1 MAILGSQVLDAL
13 KDVKH
18 PEKNTD
24 LVSLNIVQDIVIEGN
39 KISFT
44 LVFPGSTDPF
54 VNSLKKA
61 CVQAVHNKFGE
72 EVAVEGNIDHKFTVV
87 KKEREIL
94 PGVSNI
100 VAIASGKGGVGKST
114 IAANMAVALSNLG
127 FKVGLIDA
135 DIYGPSIP
143 KMFKLEDARPM
154 VTKIDNKDMIIPV
167 ENYGVKVLSIG
178 FFVNPDDAL
187 IWRGP
192 MATNALKQLIEQGDW
207 GELDYLLIDL
217 PPGTSDIHLTMV
229 QEVPVTGAIIV
240 STPQDVALADVVKGI
255 SMFKGENINVPVLG
269 LVENMAWF
277 TPAELPENKYYI
289 FGKGGCEKLAKKYNL
304 PLLQQIPIV
313 QSIRE
318 NGDDGTPSALDKD
331 SVLGKLFIEL
341 ADRTVEQVDH
351 RNKELDP
358 TKRVEIKSATT
369 FKSYTPGKN

>member
-1 MAILGSQVLDAL
+1 MNITGSQVLEAL
-13 KDVKH
+13 KEVKH
-18 PEKNTD
+18 PEKNAD
-24 LVSLNIVQDIVIEGN
+24 LVSLNIVQDIVVEGN
-39 KISFT
+39 KIKFT

-61 CVQAVHNKFGE
+61 CVQAIRSKFGE
-72 EVAVEGNIDHKFTVV
+72 SVDIDGNIDHRFAVV
-87 KKEREIL
+87 RKEREIL
-94 PGVSNI
+94 PGVKNI

-114 IAANMAVALSNLG
+114 IAANMAVALSRLG
-127 FKVGLIDA
+127 YKAGLIDA
-135 DIYGPSIP
+135 DIYGPSVP
-143 KMFKLEDARPM
+143 KMLKLEDARPM
-154 VTKIDNKDMIIPV
+154 VTKINNKDMIIPV

-178 FFVNPDDAL
+178 FFINPDDAL

-192 MATNALKQLIEQGDW
+192 MATNALKQLIDQGDW

-255 SMFKGENINVPVLG
+255 SMFKGDNINVPVLG

-277 TPAELPENKYYI
+277 TPAELPDNKYYI
-289 FGKGGCEKLAKKYNL
+289 FGKGGCEKLAKEYNL

-318 NGDDGTPSALDKD
+318 AGDSGEPSALVEN
-331 SVLGKLFIEL
+331 SPVGQSFIEL
-341 ADRTVEQVDH
+341 AKRTVDEVEK
-351 RNKELDP
+351 RNQQMEP
-358 TKRVEIKSATT
+358 TKRVEIKHETT
-369 FKSYTPGKN
+369 FKKYTPGKN